1 MKVILILILENHLK
15 SYNLV
20 YKPNEENVTERKV
33 ETLYWETEQLEKSLE
48 EEKQKYFQKLEQNI
62 NDNYIQEYKS
72 NMSFQAVANFI
83 AVNYDYLEKS
93 IIKAETPDQF
103 RERLKIEY
111 DISLL
116 ASLNQRLS
124 NISTQNAKTK

>member
-1 MKVILILILENHLK
+1 M
-15 SYNLV
+15 V

-48 EEKQKYFQKLEQNI
+48 EEKQKYYQKLEQNI

-93 IIKAETPDQF
+93 IVKAETPDQF